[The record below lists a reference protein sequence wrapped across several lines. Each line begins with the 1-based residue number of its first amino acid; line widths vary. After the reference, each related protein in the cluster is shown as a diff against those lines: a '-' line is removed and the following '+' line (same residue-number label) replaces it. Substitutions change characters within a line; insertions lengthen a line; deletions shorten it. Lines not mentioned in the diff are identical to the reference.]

1 MSEDFRPLSAVELK
15 KLVDE
20 HAVAAGTI
28 GYERRLVATIFQRD
42 AEIAALKEQI
52 KSKFSE
58 RELAWD
64 EGFVAGLKGKSYED
78 NPHPEGS
85 MKHCVWSFGVSMVA
99 QNKEIRNALAQID
112 LYKDLIVNL
121 VGIIKSQLPNLN
133 EPSRVLFE
141 KTQELFN
148 QLDKD

>member
-15 KLVDE
+15 KLVNE

-28 GYERRLVATIFQRD
+28 ERRLVATIFQRD
-42 AEIAALKEQI
+42 IEIAALKEQI
-52 KSKFSE
+52 KSQFSE
-58 RELAWD
+58 RERAWD
-64 EGFVAGLKGKSYED
+64 EGFVAGLKGMSYEN

-85 MKHCVWSFGVSMVA
+85 MKYCVWSFGLSMVA
-99 QNKEIRNALAQID
+99 QQKEVRDALAQID
-112 LYKDLIVNL
+112 IHKDLFANL
-121 VGIIKSQLPNLN
+121 VGIIKSQLPNLD